1 MYEWCI
7 IAPSHL
13 SIHNLKSQSSEDF
26 FEGALIYS
34 LDGLANWSDSIRVWT
49 EGAIERELPVYWMV
63 SDWRFNNRDLVLFD
77 EASTFLPGAR
87 GHHRNI
93 DSTLISTE
101 HVSLLAKKGVQ
112 ILDHM
117 VTNYPSVKLIF
128 WCLYQRTR
136 NHTSKTVPPEYAYD
150 AMVRRYPNNV
160 LDIDAFLN
168 RFDVSFQNCVLD
180 EGGHPNKLG
189 YRLLS
194 SMIRP
199 HSHR

>member
-1 MYEWCI
+1 MYEYCI

-13 SIHNLKSQSSEDF
+13 SLDKLKLQSSEDF
-26 FEGALIYS
+26 FGNALIYS
-34 LDGLANWSDSIRVWT
+34 LDGLANWSESIRAWT
-49 EGAIERELPVYWMV
+49 EGAIENDLPVYWMV
-63 SDWRFNNRDLVLFD
+63 SDWRFNNKDLELFD

-87 GHHRNI
+87 GHNRNI
-93 DSTLISTE
+93 DSNLISTE
-101 HVSLLAKKGVQ
+101 HVSALAKQGVR

-117 VTNYPSVKLIF
+117 VANYPSVKLIF

-136 NHTSKTVPPEYAYD
+136 NHISKTVPPEYAYD

-168 RFDVSFQNCVLD
+168 RFDVTFEGCVLD
-180 EGGHPNKLG
+180 DGGHPNRLG

-194 SMIRP
+194 SMVGPR
-199 HSHR
+199 SHR